1 MLFDLGELVA
11 IPAVKD
17 QRSPHILFVVIQR
30 IFYDFFPLSHYEANI
45 RICQGFVYILGKVYC
60 TIRIALSEIFDTQRI
75 PRDYTRALIE
85 EYIYILLCGRFAQIV
100 GAGLESESYYRHA
113 HTPEIREESAR
124 FINKLYTLFAV
135 DIDSRFYCLELHS
148 GVVALEIERLCIL
161 REAAAAV
168 AYSGF

>member
-60 TIRIALSEIFDTQRI
+60 TIRIALSEIFGTQRI
-75 PRDYTRALIE
+75 PCDYIRALIE

-100 GAGLESESYYRHA
+100 GAGPFRSVRL
-113 HTPEIREESAR
+113 PSADASLPTR
-124 FINKLYTLFAV
+124 
-135 DIDSRFYCLELHS
+135 
-148 GVVALEIERLCIL
+148 
-161 REAAAAV
+161 
-168 AYSGF
+168 

>member
-1 MLFDLGELVA
+1 MGIGHNHDHGGGQNAVQTATGSHRRRLMVVLGIYA
-11 IPAVKD
+11 TI
-17 QRSPHILFVVIQR
+17 IL
-30 IFYDFFPLSHYEANI
+30 
-45 RICQGFVYILGKVYC
+45 
-60 TIRIALSEIFDTQRI
+60 
-75 PRDYTRALIE
+75 
-85 EYIYILLCGRFAQIV
+85 AQIV

-113 HTPEIREESAR
+113 HAPEIREESAR